1 MNKQP
6 FQWHSLKVFIAALC
20 SAAIMLPSASAL
32 DFTMSESYQQAQNH
46 DIKAMRQ
53 MAKLYQHQS
62 STILQ
67 RQFWLTQLAD
77 KGDIEATYQLCNDVN
92 LNAGSAFSWCL
103 KAAKANY
110 APAFVAL
117 ADRYNFAAGVE
128 RSNAHALYWYQLGA
142 DAGLAPAQYQ
152 LAMAYQ
158 NGDFLPQDSQLAFD
172 LFLKAA
178 EQGYD
183 KAQLRL
189 GEMLLYGQGI
199 NQDYT
204 QAMIYLQQAAHSGN
218 VQAQFSLG
226 VMKYQGLG
234 QTPDTVLGFA
244 WASLAH
250 QQLSGFEQ
258 RQKNRQL
265 NEMKRAL
272 SPGQMTAAKKVLT
285 ELSQEYIL

>member
-1 MNKQP
+1 MKCFHQLAL
-6 FQWHSLKVFIAALC
+6 STLALSMLTSATAAL
-20 SAAIMLPSASAL
+20 AL
-32 DFTMSESYQQAQNH
+32 DFTMAEQYEKAQNNDH
-46 DIKAMRQ
+46 GAMRELAEQ
-53 MAKLYQHQS
+53 YGYQKQ
-62 STILQ
+62 TQLQ
-67 RQFWLTQLAD
+67 QQFWLTQLAQQ
-77 KGDIEATYQLCNDVN
+77 GDIQATYQLCN
-92 LNAGSAFSWCL
+92 NANIASNEAFNWCL
-103 KAAKANY
+103 TAAKANY

-117 ADRYNFAAGVE
+117 ADRYNYAAGVE
-128 RSNAHALYWYQLGA
+128 RSQAHALYWYQLGA

-158 NGDFLPQDSQLAFD
+158 NGQFLPQDSQLAFD

-199 NQDYT
+199 TQDYT
-204 QAMIYLQQAAHSGN
+204 QAMLYLQQAAHSGN

-226 VMKYQGLG
+226 IMKYQGLG

-244 WASLAH
+244 WAALAH
-250 QQLSGFEQ
+250 KQLTGFEQ

-265 NEMKRAL
+265 NEMKRGL
-272 SPGQMTAAKKVLT
+272 SQQQVVAANKVLA
-285 ELSQEYIL
+285 ELAEEYIL